1 MAEVWCVGVCFVVR
15 CGGSESGLGGAVQ
28 CSSVRCGGVC
38 LCVCSCGV
46 E

>member
-1 MAEVWCVGVCFVVR
+1 MVCGCVLW

-38 LCVCSCGV
+38 LCVCSCVCSCGV